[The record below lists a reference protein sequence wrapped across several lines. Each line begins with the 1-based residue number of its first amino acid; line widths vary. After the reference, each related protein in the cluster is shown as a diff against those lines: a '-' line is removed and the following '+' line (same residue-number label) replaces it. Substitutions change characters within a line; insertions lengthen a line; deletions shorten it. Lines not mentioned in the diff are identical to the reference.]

1 MGMVIQ
7 ITLIKAQLLRTN
19 MASFCKVLYLTIV
32 LASTASAAPQN
43 IVHLRALPLGAVPH
57 LAHPADHFVVN
68 NPQPIAAVRAVAAP
82 AAAVVETET
91 VDIDPSYSFGY
102 SVADSKSGDAKTREE
117 HSEGGVVTGS
127 YTVAQP
133 DGRLRR
139 VTYTADAEHGFNAV
153 VTYDGEAGPPA
164 IDTGIGG
171 IAPAA
176 VAPVAPAAVIQA
188 VRTSPAEVQA
198 VRTVQ
203 AAPIATHHQIVQPFR
218 TVAPAAHFVHPAAA
232 RVVHTNPTVATEQAT
247 HRLHT
252 AVAPHIIQ
260 QQPTTTFIRNAD
272 GSLTPFNTNGGLHAI
287 PFNSA
292 FLRSFPNLFHA

>member
-1 MGMVIQ
+1 MGMGIQ

-127 YTVAQP
+127 YTVADP
-133 DGRLRR
+133 DGRIRR
-139 VTYTADAEHGFNAV
+139 VTYTADAVNGFNAV

-164 IDTGIGG
+164 IPIG
-171 IAPAA
+171 
-176 VAPVAPAAVIQA
+176 VAPVVSDPVVQEVRAPVAAPVLQAFRGAPVLHHVAHAPAV
-188 VRTSPAEVQA
+188 VRANPV
-198 VRTVQ
+198 V
-203 AAPIATHHQIVQPFR
+203 ATDHAQH
-218 TVAPAAHFVHPAAA
+218 
-232 RVVHTNPTVATEQAT
+232 VVHT
-247 HRLHT
+247 
-252 AVAPHIIQ
+252 AVQPHAIS
-260 QQPTTTFIRNAD
+260 PGATTFIRNAD
-272 GSLTPFNTNGGLHAI
+272 GSLTLANGLHAI
-287 PFNSA
+287 PLNSD
-292 FLRSFPNLFHA
+292 FLRANFHNLNTATLFRV

>member
-1 MGMVIQ
+1 MGMGIQ

-68 NPQPIAAVRAVAAP
+68 NPQPITAVRAVAAP

-139 VTYTADAEHGFNAV
+139 VTYTVDAENGFNAV

-164 IDTGIGG
+164 IDTGNLP

-176 VAPVAPAAVIQA
+176 APVAADVITA

-218 TVAPAAHFVHPAAA
+218 TVAPAAPFV
-232 RVVHTNPTVATEQAT
+232 
-247 HRLHT
+247 L
-252 AVAPHIIQ
+252 
-260 QQPTTTFIRNAD
+260 
-272 GSLTPFNTNGGLHAI
+272 
-287 PFNSA
+287 
-292 FLRSFPNLFHA
+292 

>member
-57 LAHPADHFVVN
+57 IAHPAIA
-68 NPQPIAAVRAVAAP
+68 QPIAAVRAVASP
-82 AAAVVETET
+82 AAAVVETED
-91 VDIDPSYSFGY
+91 VAIDPSYSFGY

-117 HSEGGVVTGS
+117 HSENGVVTGS

-153 VTYDGEAGPPA
+153 VTYDGESGPPA
-164 IDTGIGG
+164 IDTGNLP

-176 VAPVAPAAVIQA
+176 APVAADVITA